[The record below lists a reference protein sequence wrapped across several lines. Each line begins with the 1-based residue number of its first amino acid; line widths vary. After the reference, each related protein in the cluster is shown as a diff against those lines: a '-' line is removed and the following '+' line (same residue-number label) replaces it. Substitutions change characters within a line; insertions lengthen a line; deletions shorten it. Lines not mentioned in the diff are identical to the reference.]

1 MYHHY
6 YLAFGAIL
14 DLQNSFKNSTE
25 DFYVPSPSFPINMLY
40 THGKFVTPEKSTLWS
55 LLFSCQVMSNSLQ
68 PHGPQCMLG
77 SCVLHYHLPE
87 FAQVR
92 VHWVGD
98 ALSLILCHSLLFLPS
113 IFPSIRVFSSE
124 SALCI
129 RWPKYWRFSFSISP
143 SQECSGLISFRIN
156 RFDLLSVQGT
166 SSYQGVGA
174 SHTMWMMILT
184 FIIWFR

>member
-1 MYHHY
+1 MVNLSH
-6 YLAFGAIL
+6 L
-14 DLQNSFKNSTE
+14 KNQ
-25 DFYVPSPSFPINMLY
+25 
-40 THGKFVTPEKSTLWS
+40 HCGCWS
-55 LLFSCQVMSNSLQ
+55 VAMSCQTLCNPMDHS
-68 PHGPQCMLG
+68 MLG

-98 ALSLILCHSLLFLPS
+98 AISLILCHSLLLLPS

-143 SQECSGLISFRIN
+143 SHECSGLISFRID
-156 RFDLLSVQGT
+156 RFDLLSIQGT
-166 SSYQGVGA
+166 LSYQGVGA
-174 SHTMWMMILT
+174 SHMMLMMILT